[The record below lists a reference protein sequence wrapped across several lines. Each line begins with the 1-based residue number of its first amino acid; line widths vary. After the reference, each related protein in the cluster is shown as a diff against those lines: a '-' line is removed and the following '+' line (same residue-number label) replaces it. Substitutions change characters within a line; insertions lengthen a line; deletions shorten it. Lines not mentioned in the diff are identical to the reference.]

1 MFNYIYIPSSALKGF
16 TSLSSILI
24 LGVFMIVGLY
34 LKFNY
39 GQKATLGKNGNKK
52 KKR

>member
-1 MFNYIYIPSSALKGF
+1 MINYIYIPVSALKGF
-16 TSLSSILI
+16 NSLSSILI
-24 LGVFMIVGLY
+24 LAVFMIVGLY

-39 GQKATLGKNGNKK
+39 GEEATWGKNSNKK